1 MSGWWRSRF
10 GWPLAARHEAGQSV
24 VEVALLLVLLT
35 PLIVGSVDLGRAYFD
50 YDLLA
55 HAANEGARRAS
66 FDRDTAAITA
76 STRTASGRLNIPAAN
91 VTVTCYSGATTT
103 TKTCASVALNDT
115 IQVRATSTFT
125 PITPVIARL
134 FPGGTLTISASAR
147 RTFQ

>member
-1 MSGWWRSRF
+1 M
-10 GWPLAARHEAGQSV
+10 

-66 FDRDTAAITA
+66 FDRDTADIIAT
-76 STRTASGRLNIPAAN
+76 TRTASGRLSIPAGN

-103 TKTCASVALNDT
+103 TKTCGAGVALNDT

-134 FPGGTLTISASAR
+134 FPGGILTISASAR